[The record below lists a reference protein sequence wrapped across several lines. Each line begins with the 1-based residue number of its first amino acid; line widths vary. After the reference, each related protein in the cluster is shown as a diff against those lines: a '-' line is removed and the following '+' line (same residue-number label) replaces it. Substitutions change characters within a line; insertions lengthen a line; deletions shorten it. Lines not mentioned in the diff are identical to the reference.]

1 MSLSSLLLE
10 DLGWD
15 PAWQQSL
22 AAFAAPDLVPARV
35 IVAHRGLYRLYA
47 ATGEVWAELS
57 GSLRH
62 SACTAAEVPTTGD
75 WVAVRLNG
83 VSGGLIQH
91 VLPRRS
97 KFSRKVAG
105 NRTSEQLLG
114 ANIDIVF
121 VVMGLDHDFSVR
133 RVERYVVTAWEG
145 GATPVIVL
153 NKADLCDAQDERR
166 LEVERAASGVD
177 VHVISAIDPGTLPA
191 LRKYLVRGST
201 IAVVGSSGAGKSTL
215 INALFGAEIQQTRTV
230 RLSDSKGR
238 HTTTRRELIL
248 LPGGGLLLD
257 TPGMREL
264 QLWSSSENLAGAF
277 SDIDGLAVRCRFRDC
292 THLHEPGCAVR
303 GGVDAD
309 RLSSFHRLQRELR
322 SLEIRSDA
330 RATAMEKRKW
340 KTIHKT
346 MRRHPKGRD

>member
-1 MSLSSLLLE
+1 
-10 DLGWD
+10 
-15 PAWQQSL
+15 
-22 AAFAAPDLVPARV
+22 
-35 IVAHRGLYRLYA
+35 
-47 ATGEVWAELS
+47 
-57 GSLRH
+57 
-62 SACTAAEVPTTGD
+62 
-75 WVAVRLNG
+75 
-83 VSGGLIQH
+83 
-91 VLPRRS
+91 
-97 KFSRKVAG
+97 
-105 NRTSEQLLG
+105 LLG
-114 ANIDIVF
+114 SNIDIVF